1 MKKQLLTLLLLV
13 CSLGMDA
20 GNTLIPD
27 MKFRRLDT
35 RDGLSNSQ
43 INYIFQDSK
52 GFVWIATSYGL
63 NRYDG
68 YRFRTYYSDA
78 SDSTTLRNNYV
89 DYIWEDQDGRLWLR
103 QGMNFCVFDPKTEQ
117 VVRNPSTILSKI
129 GIKGGIDRLY
139 IDSKKNLYVKTYDDG
154 LYFYNPT
161 TKKKTLTKYG
171 YGEGEFPKEFWISS
185 FTEYENLLIMVSS
198 DGEMMAVDG
207 EKGRVAWRDNYIHT
221 HGGAEQAAYLVKLDN
236 FNNYW
241 VLSQDHVFIYSQKER
256 RWFDSLEQF
265 LATFGISGLP
275 ENLQSW
281 DMIMD
286 QRNWV
291 WLATDHEGLLVVDL
305 NNKEIKQFLN
315 NKFDETSL
323 SENTVKRL
331 MLDKSGNMWI
341 GAYRNGLNQYIE
353 RPLGIRTIEL
363 GDINTTVEGK
373 DGNYWLGT
381 DNRGIIKYNPETE
394 TSEVI
399 DKSSG
404 FASNVM
410 VASYCSRDGALW
422 FGTYNGGMVEI
433 DPNGRIHNYLATGAE
448 NGLLNNNVWSVTEDK
463 WGDIW
468 IGTLGNGVQRLD
480 RKTGKFRTW
489 SSYNT
494 NLNENF
500 MTTVSWIKKG
510 WLIVGHSTYYS
521 LINPVSGKV
530 VNVQIPTV
538 AGQAAAAPSTVCVME
553 DSRGLIWQGSMS
565 GCCVYNP
572 VSGWQ
577 KLLDMN
583 SGLFGSSVV
592 GIVEDQRH
600 TMWIV
605 TEHGVSNVT
614 PQKEED
620 GTWSFLV
627 HSFGTK
633 DGLQQGPYNQR
644 SVSVTHDGKVLIGG
658 YNGLDIIDPKL
669 VSNSANKE
677 HPIFSG
683 LKLFGQQVEVG
694 KEYDGHVILEEAL
707 DVSRELVLRYDE
719 NQFTIQLAT
728 DKGEAHNT
736 SRFIYQLE
744 GFSDKW
750 IKTEE
755 VDPNITY
762 MSLHHGSYKLHV
774 RMLNDDGTM
783 GDYEAV
789 LEITITPPL
798 IRNRWLMIGLLAL
811 LVGGIYFW
819 RRRFLQKHQERMEL
833 ENYRN
838 EIHRK
843 HWMSAMKRKLH
854 LQTGEKDDESETQKT
869 EEPEEKTDA
878 GNTADEDGIEYA
890 EVEEVEVIEDQ
901 IAGDAVDDEE
911 IVPTSGGKEKTDL
924 LPLFREVCDTFKAPN
939 GKVLRISYF
948 PLEEHLEVMG
958 DRLQLA
964 YMLKIL
970 LVNSSRFA
978 PTNSTVKVFA
988 ERQAGNAVIRV
999 MDKGVG
1005 IPDDVLPHLFE
1016 KIENDTEKTNL
1027 HLVADIANSHG
1038 GTVKGEGNTGGG
1050 TVFTITLPL
1059 IQEDINNN

>member
-20 GNTLIPD
+20 GNPLIPD

-78 SDSTTLRNNYV
+78 TDSTTLRNNYV
-89 DYIWEDQDGRLWLR
+89 DYIWEDMDGRLWLR

-117 VVRNPSTILSKI
+117 TVRNPSTILSKI
-129 GIKGGIDRLY
+129 GIKGGIDRIY
-139 IDSKKNLYVKTYDDG
+139 IDAQKNLYVKTYDEG
-154 LYFYNPT
+154 LYYYNPK

-185 FTEYENLLIMVSS
+185 FTEYEDLLILVSS
-198 DGEMMAVDG
+198 DGELMAVNG

-221 HGGAEQAAYLVKLDN
+221 HGGAEQASYLVKVDN
-236 FNNYW
+236 FHNYW
-241 VLSQDHVFIYSQKER
+241 VLSLDHTYIYSQKER

-265 LATFGISGLP
+265 LAMYGISGLP
-275 ENLQSW
+275 ENLQVW

-291 WLATDHEGLLVVDL
+291 WLATDHEGLIVVDL
-305 NNKEIKQFLN
+305 ENKEIKQFLN

-323 SENTVKRL
+323 SENTAKRL

-353 RPLGIRTIEL
+353 RPSGIRTIEL

-373 DGNYWLGT
+373 DGTYWLGT
-381 DNRGIIKYNPETE
+381 DNRGIIKYNPQTE
-394 TSEVI
+394 TSELI

-404 FASNVM
+404 FTSNVI
-410 VASYCSRDGALW
+410 VASYCSHDGALW
-422 FGTYNGGMVEI
+422 FGSYNGGLIEI
-433 DPNGRIHNYLATGAE
+433 DPNGRIRNYLVTGADD
-448 NGLLNNNVWSVTEDK
+448 GLLNNNVWSVTEDK

-468 IGTLGNGVQRLD
+468 IGTLGNGVQRLN
-480 RKTGKFRTW
+480 RKTGKFRVW

-510 WLIVGHSTYYS
+510 WLIAGHSSYYS

-530 VNVQIPTV
+530 ANVQIPVV
-538 AGQAAAAPSTVCVME
+538 AGQAQAAPSSVCVME

-592 GIVEDQRH
+592 GIVEDHRH

-658 YNGLDIIDPKL
+658 FNGLDIIDPKL
-669 VSNSANKE
+669 VSSSANKE
-677 HPIFSG
+677 RPIFSG

-707 DVSRELVLRYDE
+707 DVCKELVLRHDE

-783 GDYEAV
+783 GDYEAT

-798 IRNRWLMIGLLAL
+798 IRNRWLMIAFLTLLA
-811 LVGGIYFW
+811 GGIYFW
-819 RRRFLQKHQERMEL
+819 RRRFLKKHAERVEL

-838 EIHRK
+838 ELHKK
-843 HWMSAMKRKLH
+843 HWMSAMKKKLH
-854 LQTGEKDDESETQKT
+854 LKKGETDDEPEPQEAEDT
-869 EEPEEKTDA
+869 EDQTEA
-878 GNTADEDGIEYA
+878 GNTADDDGVEYA
-890 EVEEVEVIEDQ
+890 EVEEVEAIDDQ
-901 IAGDAVDDEE
+901 IESQATDEE
-911 IVPTSGGKEKTDL
+911 EMALMAGGEKEKTDL
-924 LPLFREVCDTFKAPN
+924 LPLFREVCDAFKAPN
-939 GKVLRISYF
+939 GKSLRISYF
-948 PLEEHLEVMG
+948 PLDEHLEVMG
-958 DRLQLA
+958 DRAQLA

-970 LVNSSRFA
+970 LTNSSRFA
-978 PTNSTVKVFA
+978 PANSTVKVFA
-988 ERQAGNAVIRV
+988 ERQSGNAVIRV
-999 MDKGVG
+999 IDKGVG
-1005 IPDDVLPHLFE
+1005 IPEDVMPHLFE

-1027 HLVADIANSHG
+1027 HLVAEIAKSHE
-1038 GTVKGEGNTGGG
+1038 GTVKGEGNIGGG

-1059 IQEDINNN
+1059 IQA

>member
-78 SDSTTLRNNYV
+78 TDSTTLRNNYV
-89 DYIWEDQDGRLWLR
+89 DYIWEDMDGRLWLR

-117 VVRNPSTILSKI
+117 TVRNPSTILSKI
-129 GIKGGIDRLY
+129 GIKGGIDRIY
-139 IDSKKNLYVKTYDDG
+139 IDAQKNLYVKTYDEG
-154 LYFYNPT
+154 LYYYNPK

-185 FTEYENLLIMVSS
+185 FTEYEDLLILVSS
-198 DGEMMAVDG
+198 DGELMAVNG

-221 HGGAEQAAYLVKLDN
+221 HGGAEQAAYLVKVDN
-236 FNNYW
+236 FHNYW
-241 VLSQDHVFIYSQKER
+241 VLTPDHVFIYSQKER

-265 LATFGISGLP
+265 LAAYGISGLP
-275 ENLQSW
+275 ENLQVW

-291 WLATDHEGLLVVDL
+291 WLATDHEGLIVVDL
-305 NNKEIKQFLN
+305 ENKEIKQFLN

-323 SENTVKRL
+323 SENTAKRL

-353 RPLGIRTIEL
+353 RPSGIRTVEL

-373 DGNYWLGT
+373 DGMYWLGT
-381 DNRGIIKYNPETE
+381 DNRGIIKYNPQTE
-394 TSEVI
+394 TSELI

-404 FASNVM
+404 FTSNVM
-410 VASYCSRDGALW
+410 VASYCSHDGALW
-422 FGTYNGGMVEI
+422 FGTYNGGLIEI
-433 DPNGRIHNYLATGAE
+433 DPNGRIKNYLVTGADD
-448 NGLLNNNVWSVTEDK
+448 GLLNNNVWSVTEDK

-468 IGTLGNGVQRLD
+468 IGTLGNGVQRLN
-480 RKTGKFRTW
+480 RKTGKFRVW

-510 WLIVGHSTYYS
+510 WLIAGHSSYYS

-530 VNVQIPTV
+530 ANVQIPVV
-538 AGQAAAAPSTVCVME
+538 AGQAQAAPSSVCVME

-592 GIVEDQRH
+592 GIVEDHRH

-658 YNGLDIIDPKL
+658 FNGLDIIDPKL
-669 VSNSANKE
+669 VSSSANKE
-677 HPIFSG
+677 RPIFSG

-707 DVSRELVLRYDE
+707 DVCKELVLRHDE

-783 GDYEAV
+783 GDYEAT

-798 IRNRWLMIGLLAL
+798 IRNRWLMIAFLTLLA
-811 LVGGIYFW
+811 GGIYFW
-819 RRRFLQKHQERMEL
+819 RRRFLKKHAERVEL

-838 EIHRK
+838 EIHKK
-843 HWMSAMKRKLH
+843 HWMSAMKKKPH
-854 LQTGEKDDESETQKT
+854 LKKGETDDEPEPQEAEDT
-869 EEPEEKTDA
+869 EDQTEA
-878 GNTADEDGIEYA
+878 GNTADDDGVEYA
-890 EVEEVEVIEDQ
+890 EVEEVEAIDDQ
-901 IAGDAVDDEE
+901 IESQATDEE
-911 IVPTSGGKEKTDL
+911 EMALMAGGEKEKTDL
-924 LPLFREVCDTFKAPN
+924 LPLFREVCDAFKAPN
-939 GKVLRISYF
+939 GKSLRISYF
-948 PLEEHLEVMG
+948 PLDEHLEVMG
-958 DRLQLA
+958 DRAQLA

-970 LVNSSRFA
+970 LTNSSRFA
-978 PTNSTVKVFA
+978 PANSTVKVFA

-999 MDKGVG
+999 IDKGVG
-1005 IPDDVLPHLFE
+1005 IPEDVMPHLFE

-1027 HLVADIANSHG
+1027 HLVAEIAKSHE
-1038 GTVKGEGNTGGG
+1038 GTVKGEGNIGGG

-1059 IQEDINNN
+1059 IPEEI

>member
-78 SDSTTLRNNYV
+78 TDSSTLRNNYV
-89 DYIWEDQDGRLWLR
+89 DYIWEDMDGRLWLR

-117 VVRNPSTILSKI
+117 TVRNPSTILSKI
-129 GIKGGIDRLY
+129 GIKGGIDRIY
-139 IDSKKNLYVKTYDDG
+139 IDAQKNLYVKTYDEG
-154 LYFYNPT
+154 LYYYNPK

-171 YGEGEFPKEFWISS
+171 YGEGEFPKEFWTSS
-185 FTEYENLLIMVSS
+185 FTEYEDLLILVSS
-198 DGEMMAVDG
+198 DGELMAVNG

-221 HGGAEQAAYLVKLDN
+221 HGGAEQASYMVKVDN
-236 FNNYW
+236 FHNYW
-241 VLSQDHVFIYSQKER
+241 VLTPDHVFIYSQEER

-265 LATFGISGLP
+265 LAAYGISGLP
-275 ENLQSW
+275 ENLQVW

-291 WLATDHEGLLVVDL
+291 WLATDHEGLIVVDL

-353 RPLGIRTIEL
+353 RPSGIRTIEL

-373 DGNYWLGT
+373 DGTYWLGT

-394 TSEVI
+394 TSELI

-410 VASYCSRDGALW
+410 VASYCSHDGALW
-422 FGTYNGGMVEI
+422 FGTYNGGLIEI
-433 DPNGRIHNYLATGAE
+433 DPNGRIKNYLVTGADD
-448 NGLLNNNVWSVTEDK
+448 GLLNNNVWSVTEDK

-468 IGTLGNGVQRLD
+468 IGTLGNGVQRLN
-480 RKTGKFRTW
+480 RKTGKFRVW

-510 WLIVGHSTYYS
+510 WLIAGHSSYYS

-530 VNVQIPTV
+530 ANVQIPVV
-538 AGQAAAAPSTVCVME
+538 AGQAQAAPSSVCVME

-592 GIVEDQRH
+592 GIVEDHRH

-669 VSNSANKE
+669 VSSSANKE
-677 HPIFSG
+677 RPIFSG

-707 DVSRELVLRYDE
+707 DVCKELVLRHDE

-783 GDYEAV
+783 GDYEAT

-798 IRNRWLMIGLLAL
+798 IRNRWLMIAFLTLLA
-811 LVGGIYFW
+811 GGIYFW
-819 RRRFLQKHQERMEL
+819 RRRFLKKHAERVEL

-838 EIHRK
+838 ELHKK
-843 HWMSAMKRKLH
+843 HWMSAMKKKLH
-854 LQTGEKDDESETQKT
+854 LQAGETDDEPEPQEAEDT
-869 EEPEEKTDA
+869 EDQTEA
-878 GNTADEDGIEYA
+878 GNTADDDGVEYA
-890 EVEEVEVIEDQ
+890 EVEEVEAIDDQ
-901 IAGDAVDDEE
+901 IESQATDEE
-911 IVPTSGGKEKTDL
+911 EMALMAGGEKEKTDL
-924 LPLFREVCDTFKAPN
+924 LPLFREVCDAFKAPN
-939 GKVLRISYF
+939 GKSLRISYF
-948 PLEEHLEVMG
+948 PLDEHLEVMG
-958 DRLQLA
+958 DRAQLA

-970 LVNSSRFA
+970 LINSSRFA
-978 PTNSTVKVFA
+978 PANSTVKVFA

-999 MDKGVG
+999 IDKGVG
-1005 IPDDVLPHLFE
+1005 IPDDVMPHLFE

-1027 HLVADIANSHG
+1027 HLVDEIVRSHE
-1038 GTVKGEGNTGGG
+1038 GTVKAEGNIGGG

-1059 IQEDINNN
+1059 IPEEI

>member
-78 SDSTTLRNNYV
+78 TDSTTLRNNYV
-89 DYIWEDQDGRLWLR
+89 DYIWEDMDGRLWLR

-117 VVRNPSTILSKI
+117 TVRNPSTILSKI
-129 GIKGGIDRLY
+129 GIKGGIDRIY
-139 IDSKKNLYVKTYDDG
+139 IDAQKNLYVKTYDEG
-154 LYFYNPT
+154 LYYYNPK

-171 YGEGEFPKEFWISS
+171 YGEGEFPKEFWTSS
-185 FTEYENLLIMVSS
+185 FTEYEDLLILVSS
-198 DGEMMAVDG
+198 DGELMAVNG

-221 HGGAEQAAYLVKLDN
+221 HGGAEQAAYLVKVDN
-236 FNNYW
+236 FHNYW

-265 LATFGISGLP
+265 LAAYGISGLP
-275 ENLQSW
+275 ENLQVW

-291 WLATDHEGLLVVDL
+291 WLATDHEGLIVVDL
-305 NNKEIKQFLN
+305 ENKEIKQFLN

-323 SENTVKRL
+323 SENTVKHL

-353 RPLGIRTIEL
+353 RPSGIRTIEL

-373 DGNYWLGT
+373 DGTYWLGT
-381 DNRGIIKYNPETE
+381 DNRGIIKFDPETE
-394 TSEVI
+394 TSELI

-410 VASYCSRDGALW
+410 VASYCSHDGALW
-422 FGTYNGGMVEI
+422 FGTYNGGLIEI
-433 DPNGRIHNYLATGAE
+433 DPNGRIRNYLVTGADD
-448 NGLLNNNVWSVTEDK
+448 GLLNNNVWSVTEDK

-468 IGTLGNGVQRLD
+468 IGTLGNGVQRLN
-480 RKTGKFRTW
+480 RKTGKFRVW

-500 MTTVSWIKKG
+500 MTSVGWIKKG
-510 WLIVGHSTYYS
+510 WLIAGHSTYYS

-530 VNVQIPTV
+530 ANVQIPVV
-538 AGQAAAAPSTVCVME
+538 AGQAQAAPSSVCVME

-592 GIVEDQRH
+592 GIVEDHRH

-658 YNGLDIIDPKL
+658 FNGLDIIDPKL
-669 VSNSANKE
+669 VSSSANKE
-677 HPIFSG
+677 RPIFSG

-707 DVSRELVLRYDE
+707 DVCKELVLRHDE

-783 GDYEAV
+783 GDYEAT

-798 IRNRWLMIGLLAL
+798 IRNRWLMIAFLTLLA
-811 LVGGIYFW
+811 GGIYFW
-819 RRRFLQKHQERMEL
+819 RRRFLKKHAERVEL

-838 EIHRK
+838 KIHKK
-843 HWMSAMKRKLH
+843 HWMSAMKKKPH
-854 LQTGEKDDESETQKT
+854 LKKGETDDEPEPQEADDTTDQT
-869 EEPEEKTDA
+869 EA
-878 GNTADEDGIEYA
+878 GATVGEDGVEYA
-890 EVEEVEVIEDQ
+890 EVEEVEAIDDQ
-901 IAGDAVDDEE
+901 IESQATDEE
-911 IVPTSGGKEKTDL
+911 EMALMAGGEKEKTDL
-924 LPLFREVCDTFKAPN
+924 LPLFREVCDAFKAPN
-939 GKVLRISYF
+939 GKSLRISYF
-948 PLEEHLEVMG
+948 PLDEHLEVMG
-958 DRLQLA
+958 DRAQLA

-970 LVNSSRFA
+970 LTNSSRFA
-978 PTNSTVKVFA
+978 PANSTVKVFA

-999 MDKGVG
+999 IDKGVG
-1005 IPDDVLPHLFE
+1005 IPEDVMPHLFE

-1027 HLVADIANSHG
+1027 HLVAEIAKSHE
-1038 GTVKGEGNTGGG
+1038 GTVKGEGNIGGG

-1059 IQEDINNN
+1059 IPEEI

>member
-78 SDSTTLRNNYV
+78 TDSTTLRNNYV
-89 DYIWEDQDGRLWLR
+89 DYIWEDMDGRLWLR

-117 VVRNPSTILSKI
+117 TVRNPSTILSKI
-129 GIKGGIDRLY
+129 GIKGGIDRIY
-139 IDSKKNLYVKTYDDG
+139 IDAQKNLYVKTYDEG
-154 LYFYNPT
+154 LYYYNPK

-171 YGEGEFPKEFWISS
+171 YGEGEFPKEFWTSS
-185 FTEYENLLIMVSS
+185 FTEYEDLLILVSS
-198 DGEMMAVDG
+198 DGELMAVNG

-221 HGGAEQAAYLVKLDN
+221 HGGAEQASYLVKVDN
-236 FNNYW
+236 FHNYW
-241 VLSQDHVFIYSQKER
+241 VLSLDHTYIYSQKER

-265 LATFGISGLP
+265 LAAYGISGLP
-275 ENLQSW
+275 ENLQVW

-291 WLATDHEGLLVVDL
+291 WLATDHEGLIVVDL

-323 SENTVKRL
+323 SENTAKRL

-353 RPLGIRTIEL
+353 RPSGIRTIEL

-373 DGNYWLGT
+373 DGTYWLGT
-381 DNRGIIKYNPETE
+381 DNRGIIKYNPQTE
-394 TSEVI
+394 TSELI

-404 FASNVM
+404 FTSNVI
-410 VASYCSRDGALW
+410 VASYCSHDGALW
-422 FGTYNGGMVEI
+422 FGTYNGGLIEI
-433 DPNGRIHNYLATGAE
+433 DPNGRIKNYLVTGADD
-448 NGLLNNNVWSVTEDK
+448 GLLNNNVWSVTEDK

-468 IGTLGNGVQRLD
+468 IGTLGNGVQRLN
-480 RKTGKFRTW
+480 RKTGKFRVW

-510 WLIVGHSTYYS
+510 WLIAGHSSYYS

-530 VNVQIPTV
+530 ANVQIPVV
-538 AGQAAAAPSTVCVME
+538 AGQAQAAPSSVCVME

-592 GIVEDQRH
+592 GIVEDHRH

-658 YNGLDIIDPKL
+658 FNGLDIIDPKL
-669 VSNSANKE
+669 VSSSANKE
-677 HPIFSG
+677 RPIFSG

-707 DVSRELVLRYDE
+707 DVCKELVLRHDE

-783 GDYEAV
+783 GDYEAT

-798 IRNRWLMIGLLAL
+798 IRNRWLMIAFLTLLA
-811 LVGGIYFW
+811 GGIYFW
-819 RRRFLQKHQERMEL
+819 RRRFLKKHAERVEL

-838 EIHRK
+838 ELHKK
-843 HWMSAMKRKLH
+843 HWMSAMKKKPH
-854 LQTGEKDDESETQKT
+854 LKKGETDDEPEPQEAEDT
-869 EEPEEKTDA
+869 EDQTEA
-878 GNTADEDGIEYA
+878 GNTADDDGVEYA
-890 EVEEVEVIEDQ
+890 EVEEVEAIDDQ
-901 IAGDAVDDEE
+901 IESQATDEE
-911 IVPTSGGKEKTDL
+911 EMALMAGGEKEKTDL
-924 LPLFREVCDTFKAPN
+924 LPLFREVCDAFKAPN
-939 GKVLRISYF
+939 GKSLRISYF
-948 PLEEHLEVMG
+948 PLDEHLEVMG
-958 DRLQLA
+958 DRAQLA

-970 LVNSSRFA
+970 LINSSRFA
-978 PTNSTVKVFA
+978 PANSTVKVFA
-988 ERQAGNAVIRV
+988 ERQSGNAVIRV
-999 MDKGVG
+999 IDKGVG
-1005 IPDDVLPHLFE
+1005 IPEDVMPHLFE

-1027 HLVADIANSHG
+1027 HLVAEIAKSHE
-1038 GTVKGEGNTGGG
+1038 GTVKGEGNIGGG

-1059 IQEDINNN
+1059 IPEDI

>member
-1 MKKQLLTLLLLV
+1 
-13 CSLGMDA
+13 MD
-20 GNTLIPD
+20 
-27 MKFRRLDT
+27 
-35 RDGLSNSQ
+35 
-43 INYIFQDSK
+43 
-52 GFVWIATSYGL
+52 
-63 NRYDG
+63 
-68 YRFRTYYSDA
+68 
-78 SDSTTLRNNYV
+78 
-89 DYIWEDQDGRLWLR
+89 
-103 QGMNFCVFDPKTEQ
+103 
-117 VVRNPSTILSKI
+117 
-129 GIKGGIDRLY
+129 
-139 IDSKKNLYVKTYDDG
+139 
-154 LYFYNPT
+154 
-161 TKKKTLTKYG
+161 
-171 YGEGEFPKEFWISS
+171 
-185 FTEYENLLIMVSS
+185 
-198 DGEMMAVDG
+198 
-207 EKGRVAWRDNYIHT
+207 
-221 HGGAEQAAYLVKLDN
+221 
-236 FNNYW
+236 
-241 VLSQDHVFIYSQKER
+241 
-256 RWFDSLEQF
+256 LE
-265 LATFGISGLP
+265 
-275 ENLQSW
+275 
-281 DMIMD
+281 
-286 QRNWV
+286 
-291 WLATDHEGLLVVDL
+291 
-305 NNKEIKQFLN
+305 NKEIKQFLN

-353 RPLGIRTIEL
+353 RPSGIRTIEL

-373 DGNYWLGT
+373 DGTYWLGT

-394 TSEVI
+394 TSELI

-410 VASYCSRDGALW
+410 VASYCSHDGALW
-422 FGTYNGGMVEI
+422 FGTYNGGLIEI
-433 DPNGRIHNYLATGAE
+433 DPNGRIKNYLVTGADD
-448 NGLLNNNVWSVTEDK
+448 GLLNNNVWSVTEDK

-468 IGTLGNGVQRLD
+468 IGTLGNGVQRLN
-480 RKTGKFRTW
+480 RKTGKFRVW

-510 WLIVGHSTYYS
+510 WLIAGHSSYYS

-530 VNVQIPTV
+530 ANVQIPVV
-538 AGQAAAAPSTVCVME
+538 AGQAQAAPSSVCVME

-592 GIVEDQRH
+592 GIVEDHRH

-658 YNGLDIIDPKL
+658 FNGLDIIDPKL
-669 VSNSANKE
+669 VSSSANKE
-677 HPIFSG
+677 RPIFSG

-707 DVSRELVLRYDE
+707 DVCKELVLRHDE

-783 GDYEAV
+783 GDYEAT

-798 IRNRWLMIGLLAL
+798 IRNRWLMIAFLTLLA
-811 LVGGIYFW
+811 GGIYFW
-819 RRRFLQKHQERMEL
+819 RRRFLKKHAERVEL

-838 EIHRK
+838 ELHKK
-843 HWMSAMKRKLH
+843 HWMSAMKKKPH
-854 LQTGEKDDESETQKT
+854 LKKGETDDEPEPQEAEDT
-869 EEPEEKTDA
+869 EDQTEA
-878 GNTADEDGIEYA
+878 GNTADDDGVEYA
-890 EVEEVEVIEDQ
+890 EVEEVEAIDDQ
-901 IAGDAVDDEE
+901 IESQATDEE
-911 IVPTSGGKEKTDL
+911 EMALMAGGEKEKTDL
-924 LPLFREVCDTFKAPN
+924 LPLFREVCDAFKAPN
-939 GKVLRISYF
+939 GKSLRISYF
-948 PLEEHLEVMG
+948 PLDEHLEVMG
-958 DRLQLA
+958 DRAQLA

-970 LVNSSRFA
+970 LTNSSRFA
-978 PTNSTVKVFA
+978 PANSTVKVFA
-988 ERQAGNAVIRV
+988 ERQSGNAVIRV
-999 MDKGVG
+999 IDKGVG
-1005 IPDDVLPHLFE
+1005 IPDDVMPHLFE

-1027 HLVADIANSHG
+1027 HLVAEIAKSHD
-1038 GTVKGEGNTGGG
+1038 GTVKGEGNIGGG

-1059 IQEDINNN
+1059 IPEDI

>member
-13 CSLGMDA
+13 CSLGMNA
-20 GNTLIPD
+20 GSALIPD

-43 INYIFQDSK
+43 INYIFQDSR

-68 YRFRTYYSDA
+68 YRFRTFYSDA

-89 DYIWEDQDGRLWLR
+89 DYIWEDQDGKLWLR
-103 QGMNFCVFDPKTEQ
+103 QGMNYCVFDPKTEQ
-117 VVRNPSTILSKI
+117 TVRNPSTILSKI
-129 GIKGGIDRLY
+129 GIKGGIDRIY
-139 IDSKKNLYVKTYDDG
+139 IDSKKNLYVKTYDEG
-154 LYFYNPT
+154 LYYYNPK

-171 YGEGEFPKEFWISS
+171 YGEGEFPKEFWTSS
-185 FTEYENLLIMVSS
+185 FAEYENLLILVSS
-198 DGEMMAVDG
+198 DGELMAVDG

-221 HGGAEQAAYLVKLDN
+221 HGGAEQAAYLVKVDN
-236 FNNYW
+236 FHNYW

-265 LATFGISGLP
+265 LAMYGISGLP
-275 ENLQSW
+275 ENLQVW

-291 WLATDHEGLLVVDL
+291 WLATDHEGLIIVDL
-305 NNKEIKQFLN
+305 ENKEIKQFLN
-315 NKFDETSL
+315 NKYDETSL
-323 SENTVKRL
+323 SENTVKHL

-353 RPLGIRTIEL
+353 RPSGIRTVEL

-373 DGNYWLGT
+373 DGMYWLGT
-381 DNRGIIKYNPETE
+381 DNRGIIKYNPQTE
-394 TSEVI
+394 TSELI

-404 FASNVM
+404 FTSNVI
-410 VASYCSRDGALW
+410 VASYCSHDGALW
-422 FGTYNGGMVEI
+422 FGTYNGGLIEI
-433 DPNGRIHNYLATGAE
+433 DPNGRIKNYLVTGADD
-448 NGLLNNNVWSVTEDK
+448 GLLNNNVWSVTEDK

-468 IGTLGNGVQRLD
+468 IGTLGNGVQRLN
-480 RKTGKFRTW
+480 RKTGKFRVW

-510 WLIVGHSTYYS
+510 WLIAGHSSYYS

-530 VNVQIPTV
+530 ANVQIPVV
-538 AGQAAAAPSTVCVME
+538 AGQAQAAPTSVCVME

-592 GIVEDQRH
+592 GIVEDHRH

-669 VSNSANKE
+669 VSSSANKE
-677 HPIFSG
+677 RPIFSG

-707 DVSRELVLRYDE
+707 DVCKELVLRHDE

-783 GDYEAV
+783 GDYEAT

-798 IRNRWLMIGLLAL
+798 IRNRWLMIAFLTLLA
-811 LVGGIYFW
+811 GGIYFW
-819 RRRFLQKHQERMEL
+819 RRRFLKKHQERVEL

-838 EIHRK
+838 EIHKK
-843 HWMSAMKRKLH
+843 HWKSAMKKKQH
-854 LQTGEKDDESETQKT
+854 LKKGETDDEPEPQEAEDT
-869 EEPEEKTDA
+869 EDQTEA
-878 GNTADEDGIEYA
+878 GNTADDDGVEYA
-890 EVEEVEVIEDQ
+890 EVEEVEAIDDQ
-901 IAGDAVDDEE
+901 IESQATDEE
-911 IVPTSGGKEKTDL
+911 EMALMAGGEKEKTDL
-924 LPLFREVCDTFKAPN
+924 LPLFREVCDAFKAPN
-939 GKVLRISYF
+939 GKSLRISYF
-948 PLEEHLEVMG
+948 PLDEHLEVMG
-958 DRLQLA
+958 DRAQLA

-970 LVNSSRFA
+970 LTNSSRFA
-978 PTNSTVKVFA
+978 PANSTVKVFA
-988 ERQAGNAVIRV
+988 ERQSGNAVIRV
-999 MDKGVG
+999 IDKGVG
-1005 IPDDVLPHLFE
+1005 IPEDVMPHLFE

-1027 HLVADIANSHG
+1027 HLVAEIAKSHE
-1038 GTVKGEGNTGGG
+1038 GTVKGEGNIGGG

-1059 IQEDINNN
+1059 IPEEI

>member
-78 SDSTTLRNNYV
+78 TDSTTLRNNYV
-89 DYIWEDQDGRLWLR
+89 DYIWEDMDGRLWLR

-117 VVRNPSTILSKI
+117 TVRNPSTILSKI
-129 GIKGGIDRLY
+129 GIKGGIDRIY
-139 IDSKKNLYVKTYDDG
+139 IDAQKNLYVKTYDEG
-154 LYFYNPT
+154 LYYYNPK

-171 YGEGEFPKEFWISS
+171 YGEGEFPKEFWTSS
-185 FTEYENLLIMVSS
+185 FAEYENLLILVSS
-198 DGEMMAVDG
+198 DGELMAVNG
-207 EKGRVAWRDNYIHT
+207 EKGRVAWRDDYIHT
-221 HGGAEQAAYLVKLDN
+221 HGGAEQAAYLVKVDN
-236 FNNYW
+236 FHNYW

-265 LATFGISGLP
+265 LATYGISGLP
-275 ENLQSW
+275 ENLQVW

-291 WLATDHEGLLVVDL
+291 WLATDHEGLIIVDL
-305 NNKEIKQFLN
+305 ENKEIKQFLN
-315 NKFDETSL
+315 NKYDETSL
-323 SENTVKRL
+323 SENTVKHL

-353 RPLGIRTIEL
+353 RPSGIRTIEL

-373 DGNYWLGT
+373 DGTYWLGT

-394 TSEVI
+394 TSELI

-404 FASNVM
+404 FASNVV
-410 VASYCSRDGALW
+410 VASYCSHDGALW
-422 FGTYNGGMVEI
+422 FGTYNGGLIEI
-433 DPNGRIHNYLATGAE
+433 DPNGRIKNYLVTGADD
-448 NGLLNNNVWSVTEDK
+448 GLLNNNVWSVTEDK

-468 IGTLGNGVQRLD
+468 IGTLGNGVQRLN
-480 RKTGKFRTW
+480 RKTGKFRVW

-510 WLIVGHSTYYS
+510 WLIAGHSSYYS

-530 VNVQIPTV
+530 ANVQIPVV
-538 AGQAAAAPSTVCVME
+538 AGQAQAAPTSVCVME

-592 GIVEDQRH
+592 GIVEDHRH

-658 YNGLDIIDPKL
+658 FNGLDIIDPKL
-669 VSNSANKE
+669 VSSSANKE
-677 HPIFSG
+677 RPIFSG

-707 DVSRELVLRYDE
+707 DVCKELVLRHDE

-783 GDYEAV
+783 GDYEAT

-798 IRNRWLMIGLLAL
+798 IRNRWLMIAFLTLLA
-811 LVGGIYFW
+811 GGIYFW
-819 RRRFLQKHQERMEL
+819 RRRFLKKHAERVEL

-838 EIHRK
+838 ELHKK
-843 HWMSAMKRKLH
+843 HWMSAMKKKPH
-854 LQTGEKDDESETQKT
+854 LKKGETDDEPEPQEAEDT
-869 EEPEEKTDA
+869 EDQTEA
-878 GNTADEDGIEYA
+878 GNTADDDGVEYA
-890 EVEEVEVIEDQ
+890 EVEEVEAIDDQ
-901 IAGDAVDDEE
+901 IESQATDEE
-911 IVPTSGGKEKTDL
+911 EMALMAGGEKEKTDL
-924 LPLFREVCDTFKAPN
+924 LPLFREVCDAFKAPN
-939 GKVLRISYF
+939 GKSLRISYF
-948 PLEEHLEVMG
+948 PLDEHLEVMG
-958 DRLQLA
+958 DRAQLA

-970 LVNSSRFA
+970 LTNSSRFA
-978 PTNSTVKVFA
+978 PANSTVKVFA

-999 MDKGVG
+999 IDKGVG

-1027 HLVADIANSHG
+1027 HLVAEIVRSHE
-1038 GTVKGEGNTGGG
+1038 GTVKGEGNIGGG

-1059 IQEDINNN
+1059 IPEEI

>member
-1 MKKQLLTLLLLV
+1 M
-13 CSLGMDA
+13 
-20 GNTLIPD
+20 
-27 MKFRRLDT
+27 
-35 RDGLSNSQ
+35 
-43 INYIFQDSK
+43 
-52 GFVWIATSYGL
+52 
-63 NRYDG
+63 
-68 YRFRTYYSDA
+68 
-78 SDSTTLRNNYV
+78 
-89 DYIWEDQDGRLWLR
+89 
-103 QGMNFCVFDPKTEQ
+103 
-117 VVRNPSTILSKI
+117 
-129 GIKGGIDRLY
+129 
-139 IDSKKNLYVKTYDDG
+139 
-154 LYFYNPT
+154 
-161 TKKKTLTKYG
+161 
-171 YGEGEFPKEFWISS
+171 
-185 FTEYENLLIMVSS
+185 
-198 DGEMMAVDG
+198 
-207 EKGRVAWRDNYIHT
+207 
-221 HGGAEQAAYLVKLDN
+221 
-236 FNNYW
+236 
-241 VLSQDHVFIYSQKER
+241 
-256 RWFDSLEQF
+256 
-265 LATFGISGLP
+265 
-275 ENLQSW
+275 
-281 DMIMD
+281 
-286 QRNWV
+286 
-291 WLATDHEGLLVVDL
+291 DL

-353 RPLGIRTIEL
+353 RPSGIRTVEL

-373 DGNYWLGT
+373 DGMYWLGT

-394 TSEVI
+394 TSELI

-404 FASNVM
+404 FTSNVM
-410 VASYCSRDGALW
+410 VASYCSHDGALW
-422 FGTYNGGMVEI
+422 FGSYNGGLIEI
-433 DPNGRIHNYLATGAE
+433 DPNGRIRNYLVTGADD
-448 NGLLNNNVWSVTEDK
+448 GLLNNNVWSVTEDK

-468 IGTLGNGVQRLD
+468 IGTLGNGVQRLN
-480 RKTGKFRTW
+480 RKTGKFRVW

-510 WLIVGHSTYYS
+510 WLIAGHSSYYS

-530 VNVQIPTV
+530 ANVQIPVV
-538 AGQAAAAPSTVCVME
+538 AGQAQAAPTSVCVME

-592 GIVEDQRH
+592 GIVEDHRH

-644 SVSVTHDGKVLIGG
+644 SV
-658 YNGLDIIDPKL
+658 LDIIDPKL
-669 VSNSANKE
+669 VSSSANKE
-677 HPIFSG
+677 RPIFSG

-707 DVSRELVLRYDE
+707 DVCKELVLRHDE

-783 GDYEAV
+783 GDYEAT

-798 IRNRWLMIGLLAL
+798 IRNRWLMIAFLTLLA
-811 LVGGIYFW
+811 GGIYFW
-819 RRRFLQKHQERMEL
+819 RRRFLKKHAERVEL

-838 EIHRK
+838 EIHKK
-843 HWMSAMKRKLH
+843 HWMSAMKKKPH
-854 LQTGEKDDESETQKT
+854 LKKGETDDEPEPQEAEDT
-869 EEPEEKTDA
+869 EDQTEA
-878 GNTADEDGIEYA
+878 GNTADDDGVEYA
-890 EVEEVEVIEDQ
+890 EVEEVEAIDDQ
-901 IAGDAVDDEE
+901 IESQATDEE
-911 IVPTSGGKEKTDL
+911 EMALMAGGEKEKTDL
-924 LPLFREVCDTFKAPN
+924 LPLFREVCDAFKAPN
-939 GKVLRISYF
+939 GKSLRISYF
-948 PLEEHLEVMG
+948 PLDEHLEVMG
-958 DRLQLA
+958 DRAQLA

-970 LVNSSRFA
+970 LTNSSRFA
-978 PTNSTVKVFA
+978 PANSTVKVFA
-988 ERQAGNAVIRV
+988 ERQSGNAVIRV
-999 MDKGVG
+999 IDKGVG

-1027 HLVADIANSHG
+1027 HLVAEIVRSHD
-1038 GTVKGEGNTGGG
+1038 GTVKGEGNIGGG

-1059 IQEDINNN
+1059 IPEDI

>member
-1 MKKQLLTLLLLV
+1 M
-13 CSLGMDA
+13 
-20 GNTLIPD
+20 
-27 MKFRRLDT
+27 
-35 RDGLSNSQ
+35 
-43 INYIFQDSK
+43 
-52 GFVWIATSYGL
+52 
-63 NRYDG
+63 
-68 YRFRTYYSDA
+68 
-78 SDSTTLRNNYV
+78 
-89 DYIWEDQDGRLWLR
+89 
-103 QGMNFCVFDPKTEQ
+103 
-117 VVRNPSTILSKI
+117 
-129 GIKGGIDRLY
+129 
-139 IDSKKNLYVKTYDDG
+139 
-154 LYFYNPT
+154 
-161 TKKKTLTKYG
+161 
-171 YGEGEFPKEFWISS
+171 
-185 FTEYENLLIMVSS
+185 
-198 DGEMMAVDG
+198 
-207 EKGRVAWRDNYIHT
+207 
-221 HGGAEQAAYLVKLDN
+221 
-236 FNNYW
+236 
-241 VLSQDHVFIYSQKER
+241 LSQDHVFIYSQKER

-265 LATFGISGLP
+265 LAAFGISGLP
-275 ENLQSW
+275 EKLQAW

-291 WLATDHEGLLVVDL
+291 WLATDHEGLIIVDL

-331 MLDKSGNMWI
+331 MLDKAGNMWI

-353 RPLGIRTIEL
+353 KPSGIKTIEL

-373 DGNYWLGT
+373 DGSYWLGT

-404 FASNVM
+404 FASNVT
-410 VASYCSRDGALW
+410 VSSYCSRDGALW
-422 FGTYNGGMVEI
+422 FGTYNGGLIEI
-433 DPNGRIHNYLATGAE
+433 DPNGRITNYLVTGAE

-494 NLNENF
+494 NLIENF
-500 MTTVSWIKKG
+500 MTSVGWIKKG
-510 WLIVGHSTYYS
+510 WLIAGHSTYYS

-530 VNVQIPTV
+530 VNVQIPVV
-538 AGQAAAAPSTVCVME
+538 AGQAQAAPSTVCVME

-620 GTWSFLV
+620 GNWSFLV
-627 HSFGTK
+627 HSFSTK

-669 VSNSANKE
+669 VSSSANKE
-677 HPIFSG
+677 RPIFSG

-707 DVSRELVLRYDE
+707 DVSRELVLRSDE

-798 IRNRWLMIGLLAL
+798 IRNRWLMIGFLTLII
-811 LVGGIYFW
+811 GGIYLW
-819 RRRFLQKHQERMEL
+819 RRRFLQKHAERVEL

-843 HWMSAMKRKLH
+843 HWMSAMKKKLH
-854 LQTGEKDDESETQKT
+854 LEKGEKDDEP
-869 EEPEEKTDA
+869 EPQEADDTANKTDV
-878 GNTADEDGIEYA
+878 GHPADEDGVEYA
-890 EVEEVEVIEDQ
+890 EVEEVEAIDDQ
-901 IAGDAVDDEE
+901 IVGAAVDDEE
-911 IVPTSGGKEKTDL
+911 IVPTSGVREKTDL
-924 LPLFREVCDTFKAPN
+924 VPLFQELCDTFKA
-939 GKVLRISYF
+939 YF
-948 PLEEHLEVMG
+948 PLDEHLEVMG
-958 DRLQLA
+958 DRAQLA

-970 LVNSSRFA
+970 LTNSSRFA
-978 PTNSTVKVFA
+978 PANSTVKVFA
-988 ERQAGNAVIRV
+988 ERQFGNAVIRV
-999 MDKGVG
+999 IDKGVG

-1027 HLVADIANSHG
+1027 HLVADIVNSHG
-1038 GTVKGEGNTGGG
+1038 GTVKGEGNIGGG
-1050 TVFTITLPL
+1050 TVFTIHLPL
-1059 IQEDINNN
+1059 IQEE

>member
-1 MKKQLLTLLLLV
+1 M
-13 CSLGMDA
+13 
-20 GNTLIPD
+20 
-27 MKFRRLDT
+27 
-35 RDGLSNSQ
+35 
-43 INYIFQDSK
+43 Y
-52 GFVWIATSYGL
+52 
-63 NRYDG
+63 
-68 YRFRTYYSDA
+68 
-78 SDSTTLRNNYV
+78 
-89 DYIWEDQDGRLWLR
+89 
-103 QGMNFCVFDPKTEQ
+103 
-117 VVRNPSTILSKI
+117 
-129 GIKGGIDRLY
+129 
-139 IDSKKNLYVKTYDDG
+139 
-154 LYFYNPT
+154 
-161 TKKKTLTKYG
+161 
-171 YGEGEFPKEFWISS
+171 
-185 FTEYENLLIMVSS
+185 
-198 DGEMMAVDG
+198 
-207 EKGRVAWRDNYIHT
+207 
-221 HGGAEQAAYLVKLDN
+221 
-236 FNNYW
+236 
-241 VLSQDHVFIYSQKER
+241 
-256 RWFDSLEQF
+256 
-265 LATFGISGLP
+265 GISGLP
-275 ENLQSW
+275 ENLQVW

-291 WLATDHEGLLVVDL
+291 WLATDHEGLLIVDL
-305 NNKEIKQFLN
+305 ENKEIKQFLN

-353 RPLGIRTIEL
+353 RPSGIRTVEL

-373 DGNYWLGT
+373 DGTYWLGT
-381 DNRGIIKYNPETE
+381 DNRGIIKYNPQTE
-394 TSEVI
+394 TSELI

-404 FASNVM
+404 FTSNVI
-410 VASYCSRDGALW
+410 VASYCSHDGALW
-422 FGTYNGGMVEI
+422 FGTYNGGLIEI
-433 DPNGRIHNYLATGAE
+433 DPNGRIKNYLVTGADD
-448 NGLLNNNVWSVTEDK
+448 GLLNNNVWSVTEDK

-468 IGTLGNGVQRLD
+468 IGTLGNGVQRLN
-480 RKTGKFRTW
+480 RKTGKFRVW

-500 MTTVSWIKKG
+500 MTTVGWIKKG
-510 WLIVGHSTYYS
+510 WLIAGHSSYYS

-530 VNVQIPTV
+530 ANVQIPVV
-538 AGQAAAAPSTVCVME
+538 AGQAQAAPTSVCVME

-592 GIVEDQRH
+592 GIVEDHRH

-658 YNGLDIIDPKL
+658 FNGLDIIDPKL
-669 VSNSANKE
+669 VSSSANKE
-677 HPIFSG
+677 RPIFSG

-707 DVSRELVLRYDE
+707 DVCKELVLRHDE

-783 GDYEAV
+783 GDYEAT

-798 IRNRWLMIGLLAL
+798 IRNRWLMIAFLTLLA
-811 LVGGIYFW
+811 GGIYFW
-819 RRRFLQKHQERMEL
+819 RRRFLKKHAERVEL

-838 EIHRK
+838 ELHKK
-843 HWMSAMKRKLH
+843 HWMSAMKKKLH
-854 LQTGEKDDESETQKT
+854 LKKGETDDEPEPQEAEDT
-869 EEPEEKTDA
+869 EDQTEA
-878 GNTADEDGIEYA
+878 GNTADDDGVEYA
-890 EVEEVEVIEDQ
+890 EVEEVETIDDQ
-901 IAGDAVDDEE
+901 IESQATDEE
-911 IVPTSGGKEKTDL
+911 EMALMAGGEKEKTDL
-924 LPLFREVCDTFKAPN
+924 LPLFREVCDAFKAPN
-939 GKVLRISYF
+939 GKSLRISYF
-948 PLEEHLEVMG
+948 PLDEHLEVMG
-958 DRLQLA
+958 DRAQLA

-970 LVNSSRFA
+970 LTNSSRFA
-978 PTNSTVKVFA
+978 PANSTVKVFA

-999 MDKGVG
+999 IDKGVG
-1005 IPDDVLPHLFE
+1005 IPEDVMPHLFE

-1027 HLVADIANSHG
+1027 HLVAEIVRSHE
-1038 GTVKGEGNTGGG
+1038 GTVKGEGNIGGG

-1059 IQEDINNN
+1059 IPEEI

>member
-78 SDSTTLRNNYV
+78 TDSTTLRNNYV
-89 DYIWEDQDGRLWLR
+89 DYIWEDKDGRLWLR

-117 VVRNPSTILSKI
+117 TVRNPSTILSKI
-129 GIKGGIDRLY
+129 GIKGGIDRIY
-139 IDSKKNLYVKTYDDG
+139 IDAQKNLYVKTYDEG
-154 LYFYNPT
+154 LYYYNPK

-185 FTEYENLLIMVSS
+185 FTEYEDLLILVSS
-198 DGEMMAVDG
+198 DGELMAVNG

-221 HGGAEQAAYLVKLDN
+221 HGGAEQASYLVKVDN
-236 FNNYW
+236 FHNYW
-241 VLSQDHVFIYSQKER
+241 VLSLDHTYIYSQKER

-265 LATFGISGLP
+265 LAAYGISGLP
-275 ENLQSW
+275 ENLQVW

-291 WLATDHEGLLVVDL
+291 WLATDHEGLIVVDL

-323 SENTVKRL
+323 SENTAKRL

-353 RPLGIRTIEL
+353 RPSGIRTIEL

-373 DGNYWLGT
+373 DGTYWLGT
-381 DNRGIIKYNPETE
+381 DNRGIIKYNPQTE
-394 TSEVI
+394 TSELI

-404 FASNVM
+404 FTSNVI
-410 VASYCSRDGALW
+410 VASYCSHDGALW
-422 FGTYNGGMVEI
+422 FGTYNGGLIEI
-433 DPNGRIHNYLATGAE
+433 DPNGRIKNYLVTGADD
-448 NGLLNNNVWSVTEDK
+448 GLLNNNVWSVTEDK

-468 IGTLGNGVQRLD
+468 IGTLGNGVQRLN
-480 RKTGKFRTW
+480 RKTGKFRVW

-510 WLIVGHSTYYS
+510 WLIAGHSSYYS

-530 VNVQIPTV
+530 ANVQIPVV
-538 AGQAAAAPSTVCVME
+538 AGQAQAAPSSVCVME

-592 GIVEDQRH
+592 GIVEDHRH

-658 YNGLDIIDPKL
+658 FNGLDIIDPKL
-669 VSNSANKE
+669 VSSSANKE
-677 HPIFSG
+677 RPIFSG

-707 DVSRELVLRYDE
+707 DVCKELVLRHDE

-783 GDYEAV
+783 GDYEAT

-798 IRNRWLMIGLLAL
+798 IRNRWLMIAFLTLLA
-811 LVGGIYFW
+811 GGIYFW
-819 RRRFLQKHQERMEL
+819 RRRFLKKHAERVEL

-838 EIHRK
+838 ELHKK
-843 HWMSAMKRKLH
+843 HWMSAMKKKPH
-854 LQTGEKDDESETQKT
+854 LKKGETDDEPEPQEAEDT
-869 EEPEEKTDA
+869 EDQTEA
-878 GNTADEDGIEYA
+878 GNTADDDGVEYA
-890 EVEEVEVIEDQ
+890 EVEEVEAIDDQ
-901 IAGDAVDDEE
+901 IESQATDEE
-911 IVPTSGGKEKTDL
+911 EMALMAGGEKEKTDL
-924 LPLFREVCDTFKAPN
+924 LPLFREVCDAFKAPN
-939 GKVLRISYF
+939 GKSLRISYF
-948 PLEEHLEVMG
+948 PLDEHLEVMG
-958 DRLQLA
+958 DRAQLA

-970 LVNSSRFA
+970 LINSSRFA
-978 PTNSTVKVFA
+978 PANSTVKVFA
-988 ERQAGNAVIRV
+988 ERQSGNAVIRV
-999 MDKGVG
+999 IDKGVG
-1005 IPDDVLPHLFE
+1005 IPEDVMPHLFE

-1027 HLVADIANSHG
+1027 HLVAEIAKSHE
-1038 GTVKGEGNTGGG
+1038 GTVKGEGNIGGG

-1059 IQEDINNN
+1059 IPEDI

>member
-78 SDSTTLRNNYV
+78 TDSTTLRNNYV
-89 DYIWEDQDGRLWLR
+89 DYIWEDMDGRLWLR

-117 VVRNPSTILSKI
+117 TVRNPSTILSKI
-129 GIKGGIDRLY
+129 GIKGGIDRIY
-139 IDSKKNLYVKTYDDG
+139 IDAQKNLYVKTYDEG
-154 LYFYNPT
+154 LYYYNPK

-171 YGEGEFPKEFWISS
+171 YGEGEFPKEFWTSS
-185 FTEYENLLIMVSS
+185 FTEYEDLLILVSS
-198 DGEMMAVDG
+198 DGELMAVNG

-221 HGGAEQAAYLVKLDN
+221 HGGAEQASYLVKVDN
-236 FNNYW
+236 FHNYW
-241 VLSQDHVFIYSQKER
+241 VLSLDHTYIYSQKER

-265 LATFGISGLP
+265 LAAYGISGLP
-275 ENLQSW
+275 ENLQVW

-291 WLATDHEGLLVVDL
+291 WLATDHEGLIVVDL

-323 SENTVKRL
+323 SENTAKRL

-353 RPLGIRTIEL
+353 RPSGIRTIEL

-373 DGNYWLGT
+373 DGTYWLGT
-381 DNRGIIKYNPETE
+381 DNRGIIKYNPQTE
-394 TSEVI
+394 TSELI

-404 FASNVM
+404 FTSNVI
-410 VASYCSRDGALW
+410 VASYCSHDGALW
-422 FGTYNGGMVEI
+422 FGTYNGGLIEI
-433 DPNGRIHNYLATGAE
+433 DPNGRIKNYLVTGADD
-448 NGLLNNNVWSVTEDK
+448 GLLNNNVWSVTEDK

-468 IGTLGNGVQRLD
+468 IGTLGNGVQRLN
-480 RKTGKFRTW
+480 RKTGKFRVW

-510 WLIVGHSTYYS
+510 WLIAGHSSYYS

-530 VNVQIPTV
+530 ANVQIPVV
-538 AGQAAAAPSTVCVME
+538 AGQAQAAPTSVCVME

-592 GIVEDQRH
+592 GIVEDHRH

-658 YNGLDIIDPKL
+658 FNGLDIIDPKL
-669 VSNSANKE
+669 VSSSANKE
-677 HPIFSG
+677 RPIFSG

-707 DVSRELVLRYDE
+707 DVCKELVLRHDE

-783 GDYEAV
+783 GDYEAT

-798 IRNRWLMIGLLAL
+798 IRNRWLMIA
-811 LVGGIYFW
+811 
-819 RRRFLQKHQERMEL
+819 FLTLK
-833 ENYRN
+833 
-838 EIHRK
+838 K
-843 HWMSAMKRKLH
+843 HWMSAMKKKPH
-854 LQTGEKDDESETQKT
+854 LKKGETDDEPEPQEAEDT
-869 EEPEEKTDA
+869 EDQTEA
-878 GNTADEDGIEYA
+878 GNTADDDGVEYA
-890 EVEEVEVIEDQ
+890 EVEEVEAIDDQ
-901 IAGDAVDDEE
+901 IESQATDEE
-911 IVPTSGGKEKTDL
+911 EMALMAGGEKEKTDL
-924 LPLFREVCDTFKAPN
+924 LPLFREVCDAFKAPN
-939 GKVLRISYF
+939 GKSLRISYF
-948 PLEEHLEVMG
+948 PLDEHLEVMG
-958 DRLQLA
+958 DRAQLA

-970 LVNSSRFA
+970 LINSSRFA
-978 PTNSTVKVFA
+978 PANSTVKVFA
-988 ERQAGNAVIRV
+988 ERQSGNAVIRV
-999 MDKGVG
+999 IDKGVG
-1005 IPDDVLPHLFE
+1005 IPEDVMPHLFE

-1027 HLVADIANSHG
+1027 HLVAEIAKSHE
-1038 GTVKGEGNTGGG
+1038 GTVKGEGNIGGG

-1059 IQEDINNN
+1059 IPEDI

>member
-13 CSLGMDA
+13 CSLGMNA
-20 GNTLIPD
+20 GSALIPD
-27 MKFRRLDT
+27 MKFRCLDT

-43 INYIFQDSK
+43 INYIFQDSR

-68 YRFRTYYSDA
+68 YRFRIYYSYA
-78 SDSTTLRNNYV
+78 TDSTTLRNNYV
-89 DYIWEDQDGRLWLR
+89 DYIWEDQDGKLWLR
-103 QGMNFCVFDPKTEQ
+103 QGMNYCVFDPKTEK

-129 GIKGGIDRLY
+129 GIKGGIDRIY
-139 IDSKKNLYVKTYDDG
+139 IDSKKNLYVKTYDEG
-154 LYFYNPT
+154 LYYYNPK

-171 YGEGEFPKEFWISS
+171 YGEGEFPKEFWTSS
-185 FTEYENLLIMVSS
+185 FAEYENLLILVSS
-198 DGEMMAVDG
+198 DGELMAVDG

-221 HGGAEQAAYLVKLDN
+221 HGGAEQASYLVKVDN
-236 FNNYW
+236 FHNYW
-241 VLSQDHVFIYSQKER
+241 VLTPDHVFIYSQKER

-265 LATFGISGLP
+265 LAAYGISGLP
-275 ENLQSW
+275 ENLQVW

-291 WLATDHEGLLVVDL
+291 WLATDHEGLIIVDL
-305 NNKEIKQFLN
+305 ENKEIKQFLN
-315 NKFDETSL
+315 NKYDETSL
-323 SENTVKRL
+323 SENTVKHL

-341 GAYRNGLNQYIE
+341 GAHRNGLNQYIE
-353 RPLGIRTIEL
+353 RPSGIRTIEL
-363 GDINTTVEGK
+363 GDINTTVEAK
-373 DGNYWLGT
+373 DGTYWLGT
-381 DNRGIIKYNPETE
+381 DNRGIIKYNPITE
-394 TSEVI
+394 TSELI

-404 FASNVM
+404 FTSNVI
-410 VASYCSRDGALW
+410 VASYCSHDGALW
-422 FGTYNGGMVEI
+422 FGTYNGGLIEI
-433 DPNGRIHNYLATGAE
+433 DPNGRIKNYLVTGADD
-448 NGLLNNNVWSVTEDK
+448 GLLNNNVWSVTEDK

-468 IGTLGNGVQRLD
+468 IGTLGNGVQRLN
-480 RKTGKFRTW
+480 RKTGKFRVW

-510 WLIVGHSTYYS
+510 WLIAGHSTYYS

-530 VNVQIPTV
+530 ANVQIPTV
-538 AGQAAAAPSTVCVME
+538 AGQAQAAPATVCVME

-592 GIVEDQRH
+592 GIVEDHRH

-627 HSFGTK
+627 HSFSTK

-669 VSNSANKE
+669 VSSSANKE
-677 HPIFSG
+677 RPIFSG

-707 DVSRELVLRYDE
+707 DVCRELVLRHDE

-783 GDYEAV
+783 GDYEAT

-798 IRNRWLMIGLLAL
+798 IRNRWLMIAFLTLMA
-811 LVGGIYFW
+811 GGIYFW
-819 RRRFLQKHQERMEL
+819 RRRFLKKHQERVEL

-838 EIHRK
+838 EIHKK
-843 HWMSAMKRKLH
+843 HWMSAMKKKQH
-854 LQTGEKDDESETQKT
+854 LKKGETDDEP
-869 EEPEEKTDA
+869 EPQEADDTDNQTDA
-878 GNTADEDGIEYA
+878 GNTADDDGVEYA
-890 EVEEVEVIEDQ
+890 EVEEVEAIDDQ
-901 IAGDAVDDEE
+901 IESQATDEE
-911 IVPTSGGKEKTDL
+911 EMALMAGGEKEKTDL

-939 GKVLRISYF
+939 GKSLRISYF
-948 PLEEHLEVMG
+948 PLDEHLEVMG
-958 DRLQLA
+958 DRAQLA

-970 LVNSSRFA
+970 LTNSSRFA
-978 PTNSTVKVFA
+978 PANSTVKVFA

-999 MDKGVG
+999 IDKGVG

-1027 HLVADIANSHG
+1027 HLVDEIVRSHD
-1038 GTVKGEGNTGGG
+1038 GTVKGEGNIGGG

-1059 IQEDINNN
+1059 IPEDI

>member
-1 MKKQLLTLLLLV
+1 MKKRLLTLLLLV

-78 SDSTTLRNNYV
+78 TDSTTLRNNYV
-89 DYIWEDQDGRLWLR
+89 DYIWEDMDGRLWLR

-117 VVRNPSTILSKI
+117 TVRNPSTILSKI
-129 GIKGGIDRLY
+129 GIKGGIDRIY
-139 IDSKKNLYVKTYDDG
+139 IDAQKNLYVKTYDEG
-154 LYFYNPT
+154 LYYYNPK

-171 YGEGEFPKEFWISS
+171 YGEGEFPKEFWTSS
-185 FTEYENLLIMVSS
+185 FTEYEDLLILVSS
-198 DGEMMAVDG
+198 DGELMAVNG

-221 HGGAEQAAYLVKLDN
+221 HGGAEQASYLVKVDN
-236 FNNYW
+236 FHNYW
-241 VLSQDHVFIYSQKER
+241 VLSLDHTYIYSQKER

-265 LATFGISGLP
+265 LAAYGISGLP
-275 ENLQSW
+275 ENLQVW

-291 WLATDHEGLLVVDL
+291 WLATDHEGLIVVDL
-305 NNKEIKQFLN
+305 ENKEIKQFLN

-323 SENTVKRL
+323 SENTAKRL

-353 RPLGIRTIEL
+353 RPSGIRTIEL

-373 DGNYWLGT
+373 DGMYWLGT
-381 DNRGIIKYNPETE
+381 DNRGIIKYNPQTE
-394 TSEVI
+394 TSELI

-404 FASNVM
+404 FTSNVI
-410 VASYCSRDGALW
+410 VASYCSHDGALW
-422 FGTYNGGMVEI
+422 FGTYNGGLIEI
-433 DPNGRIHNYLATGAE
+433 DPNGRIKNYLVTGADD
-448 NGLLNNNVWSVTEDK
+448 GLLNNNVWSVTEDK

-468 IGTLGNGVQRLD
+468 IGTLGNGVQRLN
-480 RKTGKFRTW
+480 RKTGKFRVW

-500 MTTVSWIKKG
+500 MTSVGWIKKG
-510 WLIVGHSTYYS
+510 WLIAGHSSYYS

-530 VNVQIPTV
+530 ANVQIPVV
-538 AGQAAAAPSTVCVME
+538 AGQAQAAPSSVCVME

-592 GIVEDQRH
+592 GIVEDHRH

-658 YNGLDIIDPKL
+658 FNGLDIIDPKL
-669 VSNSANKE
+669 VSSSANKE
-677 HPIFSG
+677 RPIFSG

-707 DVSRELVLRYDE
+707 DVCKELVLRHDE

-783 GDYEAV
+783 GDYEAT

-798 IRNRWLMIGLLAL
+798 IRNRWLMIAFLTLLA
-811 LVGGIYFW
+811 GGIYFW
-819 RRRFLQKHQERMEL
+819 RRRFLKKHAERVEL

-838 EIHRK
+838 ELHKK
-843 HWMSAMKRKLH
+843 HWMSAMKKKLH
-854 LQTGEKDDESETQKT
+854 LKKGETDDEPELQEAEDT
-869 EEPEEKTDA
+869 EDQTEA
-878 GNTADEDGIEYA
+878 GNTADDDGVEYA
-890 EVEEVEVIEDQ
+890 EVEEVEAIDDQ
-901 IAGDAVDDEE
+901 IESQATDEE
-911 IVPTSGGKEKTDL
+911 EMALMAGGEKEKTDL
-924 LPLFREVCDTFKAPN
+924 LPLFREVCDAFKAPN
-939 GKVLRISYF
+939 GKSLRISYF
-948 PLEEHLEVMG
+948 PLDEHLEVMG
-958 DRLQLA
+958 DRAQLA

-970 LVNSSRFA
+970 LTNSSRFA
-978 PTNSTVKVFA
+978 PANSTVKVFA

-999 MDKGVG
+999 IDKGVG

-1027 HLVADIANSHG
+1027 HLVAEIAKSHE
-1038 GTVKGEGNTGGG
+1038 GTVKGEGNIGGG

-1059 IQEDINNN
+1059 IQA

>member
-78 SDSTTLRNNYV
+78 TDSTTLRNNYV
-89 DYIWEDQDGRLWLR
+89 DYIWEDKDGRLWLR

-117 VVRNPSTILSKI
+117 TVRNPSTILSKI
-129 GIKGGIDRLY
+129 GIKGGIDRIY
-139 IDSKKNLYVKTYDDG
+139 IDAQKNLYVKTYDEG
-154 LYFYNPT
+154 LYYYNPK

-171 YGEGEFPKEFWISS
+171 YGEGEFPKEFWTSS
-185 FTEYENLLIMVSS
+185 FTEYEDLLILVSS
-198 DGEMMAVDG
+198 DGELMAVNG

-221 HGGAEQAAYLVKLDN
+221 HGGAEQAAYMVKVDN
-236 FNNYW
+236 FHNYW
-241 VLSQDHVFIYSQKER
+241 VLSQDHAFIYSQKER

-265 LATFGISGLP
+265 LATYGISGLP
-275 ENLQSW
+275 ENLQVW

-291 WLATDHEGLLVVDL
+291 WLATDHEGLLIVDF

-353 RPLGIRTIEL
+353 RPSGIRTIEL

-373 DGNYWLGT
+373 DGMYWLGT
-381 DNRGIIKYNPETE
+381 DNRGIIKFDPETE
-394 TSEVI
+394 TSELI

-410 VASYCSRDGALW
+410 VASYCSHDGALW
-422 FGTYNGGMVEI
+422 FGTYNGGLIEI
-433 DPNGRIHNYLATGAE
+433 DPNGRIKNYLVTGADD
-448 NGLLNNNVWSVTEDK
+448 GLLNNNVWSVTEDK

-468 IGTLGNGVQRLD
+468 IGTLGNGVQRLN
-480 RKTGKFRTW
+480 RKTGKFRVW

-510 WLIVGHSTYYS
+510 WLIAGHSSYYS

-530 VNVQIPTV
+530 ANVQIPVV
-538 AGQAAAAPSTVCVME
+538 AGQAQAAPTSVCVME

-592 GIVEDQRH
+592 GIVEDHRH

-658 YNGLDIIDPKL
+658 FNGLDIIDPKL
-669 VSNSANKE
+669 VSSSANKE
-677 HPIFSG
+677 RPIFSG

-707 DVSRELVLRYDE
+707 DVCKELVLRHDE

-783 GDYEAV
+783 GDYEAT

-798 IRNRWLMIGLLAL
+798 IRNRWLMIAFLTLLA
-811 LVGGIYFW
+811 GGIYFW
-819 RRRFLQKHQERMEL
+819 RRRFLKKHAERVEL

-838 EIHRK
+838 ELHKK
-843 HWMSAMKRKLH
+843 HWMSAMKKKPH
-854 LQTGEKDDESETQKT
+854 LKKGETDDEPEPQEAEDT
-869 EEPEEKTDA
+869 EDQTEA
-878 GNTADEDGIEYA
+878 GNTADDDGVEYA
-890 EVEEVEVIEDQ
+890 EVEEVEAIDDQ
-901 IAGDAVDDEE
+901 IESQATDEE
-911 IVPTSGGKEKTDL
+911 EMALMAGGEKEKTDL
-924 LPLFREVCDTFKAPN
+924 LPLFREVCDAFKAPN
-939 GKVLRISYF
+939 GKSLRISYF
-948 PLEEHLEVMG
+948 PLDEHLEVMG
-958 DRLQLA
+958 DRAQLA

-970 LVNSSRFA
+970 LTNSSRFA
-978 PTNSTVKVFA
+978 PANSTVKVFA
-988 ERQAGNAVIRV
+988 ERQSGNAVIRV
-999 MDKGVG
+999 IDKGVG

-1027 HLVADIANSHG
+1027 HLVAEIAKSHE
-1038 GTVKGEGNTGGG
+1038 GTVKGEGNIGGG

-1059 IQEDINNN
+1059 IPEDI

>member
-78 SDSTTLRNNYV
+78 TDSTTLRNNYV
-89 DYIWEDQDGRLWLR
+89 DYIWEDMDGRLWLR

-117 VVRNPSTILSKI
+117 TVRNPSTILSKI
-129 GIKGGIDRLY
+129 GIKGGIDRIY
-139 IDSKKNLYVKTYDDG
+139 IDAQKNLYVKTYDEG
-154 LYFYNPT
+154 LYYYNPK

-171 YGEGEFPKEFWISS
+171 YGEGEFPKEFWTSS
-185 FTEYENLLIMVSS
+185 FTEYEDLLILVSS
-198 DGEMMAVDG
+198 DGELMAVNG
-207 EKGRVAWRDNYIHT
+207 EKGRV
-221 HGGAEQAAYLVKLDN
+221 
-236 FNNYW
+236 
-241 VLSQDHVFIYSQKER
+241 
-256 RWFDSLEQF
+256 
-265 LATFGISGLP
+265 GLP
-275 ENLQSW
+275 ENLQVW

-291 WLATDHEGLLVVDL
+291 WLATDHEGLIVVDL
-305 NNKEIKQFLN
+305 ENKEIKQFLN

-353 RPLGIRTIEL
+353 RPSGIRTIEL

-373 DGNYWLGT
+373 DGTYWLGT

-394 TSEVI
+394 TSELI

-404 FASNVM
+404 FASNVI
-410 VASYCSRDGALW
+410 VASYCSHDGALW
-422 FGTYNGGMVEI
+422 FGTYNGGLIEI
-433 DPNGRIHNYLATGAE
+433 DPNGRIKNYLVTGADD
-448 NGLLNNNVWSVTEDK
+448 GLLNNNVWSVTEDK

-468 IGTLGNGVQRLD
+468 IGTLGNGVQRLN
-480 RKTGKFRTW
+480 RKTGKFRVW

-500 MTTVSWIKKG
+500 MTTVGWIKKG
-510 WLIVGHSTYYS
+510 WLIAGHSTYYS

-530 VNVQIPTV
+530 ANVQIPVV
-538 AGQAAAAPSTVCVME
+538 AGQAQAAPTSVCVME

-592 GIVEDQRH
+592 GIVEDHRH

-658 YNGLDIIDPKL
+658 FNGLDIIDPKL
-669 VSNSANKE
+669 VSSSANKE
-677 HPIFSG
+677 RPIFSG

-707 DVSRELVLRYDE
+707 DVCKELVLRHDE

-783 GDYEAV
+783 GDYEAT

-798 IRNRWLMIGLLAL
+798 IRNRWLMIAFLTLLA
-811 LVGGIYFW
+811 GGIYFW
-819 RRRFLQKHQERMEL
+819 RRRFLKKHAERVEL

-838 EIHRK
+838 EIHKK
-843 HWMSAMKRKLH
+843 HWMSAMKKKPH
-854 LQTGEKDDESETQKT
+854 LKKGETDDEPEPQEAEDT
-869 EEPEEKTDA
+869 EDQTEA
-878 GNTADEDGIEYA
+878 GNTADDDGVEYA
-890 EVEEVEVIEDQ
+890 EVEEVEAIDDQ
-901 IAGDAVDDEE
+901 IESQATDEE
-911 IVPTSGGKEKTDL
+911 EMALMAGGEKEKTDL
-924 LPLFREVCDTFKAPN
+924 LPLFREVCDAFKAPN
-939 GKVLRISYF
+939 GKSLRISYF
-948 PLEEHLEVMG
+948 PLDEHLEVMG
-958 DRLQLA
+958 DRAQLA

-970 LVNSSRFA
+970 LTNSSRFA
-978 PTNSTVKVFA
+978 PANSTVKVFA
-988 ERQAGNAVIRV
+988 ERQSGNAVIRV
-999 MDKGVG
+999 IDKGVG
-1005 IPDDVLPHLFE
+1005 IPEDVMPHLFE

-1027 HLVADIANSHG
+1027 HLVAEIAKSHE
-1038 GTVKGEGNTGGG
+1038 GTVKGEGNIGGG

-1059 IQEDINNN
+1059 IPEEI

>member
-78 SDSTTLRNNYV
+78 TDSTTLRNNYV
-89 DYIWEDQDGRLWLR
+89 DYIWEDMDGRLWLR

-117 VVRNPSTILSKI
+117 TVRNPSTILSKI
-129 GIKGGIDRLY
+129 GIKGGIDRIY
-139 IDSKKNLYVKTYDDG
+139 IDAQKNLYVKTYDEG
-154 LYFYNPT
+154 LYYYNPK

-171 YGEGEFPKEFWISS
+171 YGEGEFPKEFWTSS
-185 FTEYENLLIMVSS
+185 FTEYEDLLILVSS
-198 DGEMMAVDG
+198 DGELMAVNG

-221 HGGAEQAAYLVKLDN
+221 HGGAEQASYMVKVDN
-236 FNNYW
+236 FHNYW

-265 LATFGISGLP
+265 LAMFGISGLP
-275 ENLQSW
+275 ENLQVW

-291 WLATDHEGLLVVDL
+291 WLATDHEGLIVVDL

-323 SENTVKRL
+323 SENTVKHL

-353 RPLGIRTIEL
+353 RPSGIRTIEL

-373 DGNYWLGT
+373 DGTYWLGT

-394 TSEVI
+394 TSELI

-410 VASYCSRDGALW
+410 VASYCSHDGALW
-422 FGTYNGGMVEI
+422 FGTYNGGLIEI
-433 DPNGRIHNYLATGAE
+433 DPNGRIKNYLVTGADD
-448 NGLLNNNVWSVTEDK
+448 GLLNNNVWSVTEDK

-468 IGTLGNGVQRLD
+468 IGTLGNGVQRLN
-480 RKTGKFRTW
+480 RKTGKFRVW

-510 WLIVGHSTYYS
+510 WLIAGHSTYYS

-530 VNVQIPTV
+530 ANVQIPVV
-538 AGQAAAAPSTVCVME
+538 AGQAQAAPSSVCVME

-592 GIVEDQRH
+592 GIVEDHRH

-658 YNGLDIIDPKL
+658 FNGLDIIDPKL
-669 VSNSANKE
+669 VSSSANKE
-677 HPIFSG
+677 RPIFSG

-707 DVSRELVLRYDE
+707 DVCRELVLRHDE

-736 SRFIYQLE
+736 SRFVYQLE

-783 GDYEAV
+783 GDYEAT

-798 IRNRWLMIGLLAL
+798 IRNRWLMIAFLTLLA
-811 LVGGIYFW
+811 GGIYFW
-819 RRRFLQKHQERMEL
+819 RRRFLKKHAERVEL

-838 EIHRK
+838 ELHKK
-843 HWMSAMKRKLH
+843 HWMSAMKKKLH
-854 LQTGEKDDESETQKT
+854 LQAGETDDEPEPQEAEDT
-869 EEPEEKTDA
+869 EDQTEA
-878 GNTADEDGIEYA
+878 GNTADDDGVEYA
-890 EVEEVEVIEDQ
+890 EVEEVEAIDDQ
-901 IAGDAVDDEE
+901 IESQATDEE
-911 IVPTSGGKEKTDL
+911 EMALMAGGEKEKTDL
-924 LPLFREVCDTFKAPN
+924 LPLFREVCDAFKAPN
-939 GKVLRISYF
+939 GKSLRISYF
-948 PLEEHLEVMG
+948 PLDEHLEVMG
-958 DRLQLA
+958 DRAQLA

-970 LVNSSRFA
+970 LTNSSRFA
-978 PTNSTVKVFA
+978 PANSTVKVFA

-999 MDKGVG
+999 IDKGVG
-1005 IPDDVLPHLFE
+1005 IPEDVMPHLFE

-1027 HLVADIANSHG
+1027 HLVDEIVRSHD
-1038 GTVKGEGNTGGG
+1038 GTVKGEGNIGGG

-1059 IQEDINNN
+1059 IPEDI

>member
-78 SDSTTLRNNYV
+78 TDSTTLRNNYV
-89 DYIWEDQDGRLWLR
+89 DYIWEDMDGRLWLR
-103 QGMNFCVFDPKTEQ
+103 QGMNFCVFDPRTEQ

-129 GIKGGIDRLY
+129 GIKGGIDRIY
-139 IDSKKNLYVKTYDDG
+139 IDAQKNLYVKTYDEG
-154 LYFYNPT
+154 LYYYNPK

-171 YGEGEFPKEFWISS
+171 YGEGEFPKEFWTSS
-185 FTEYENLLIMVSS
+185 FAEYENLLIMVSS
-198 DGEMMAVDG
+198 DGELMAVNG

-221 HGGAEQAAYLVKLDN
+221 HGGAEQASYLVKVDN
-236 FNNYW
+236 FHNYW
-241 VLSQDHVFIYSQKER
+241 VQSQDHVFIYSQKER

-265 LATFGISGLP
+265 LAMYGISGLP
-275 ENLQSW
+275 ENLQVW

-291 WLATDHEGLLVVDL
+291 WLATDHEGLLIVDF

-353 RPLGIRTIEL
+353 RPSGIRTVEL

-373 DGNYWLGT
+373 DGTYWLGT
-381 DNRGIIKYNPETE
+381 DNRGIIKYNPQTE
-394 TSEVI
+394 TSELI

-404 FASNVM
+404 FTSNVI
-410 VASYCSRDGALW
+410 VASYCSHDGALW
-422 FGTYNGGMVEI
+422 FGTYNGGLIEI
-433 DPNGRIHNYLATGAE
+433 DPNGRIKNYLVTGADD
-448 NGLLNNNVWSVTEDK
+448 GLLNNNVWSVTEDK

-468 IGTLGNGVQRLD
+468 IGTLGNGVQRLN
-480 RKTGKFRTW
+480 RKTGKFRVW

-510 WLIVGHSTYYS
+510 WLIAGHSSYYS

-530 VNVQIPTV
+530 ANVQIPVV
-538 AGQAAAAPSTVCVME
+538 AGQAQAAPTSVCVME

-592 GIVEDQRH
+592 GIVEDHRH

-658 YNGLDIIDPKL
+658 FNGLDIIDPKL
-669 VSNSANKE
+669 VSSSANKE
-677 HPIFSG
+677 RPIFSG

-707 DVSRELVLRYDE
+707 DVCKELVLRHDE

-783 GDYEAV
+783 GDYEAT

-798 IRNRWLMIGLLAL
+798 IRNRWLMIAFLTLLA
-811 LVGGIYFW
+811 GGIYFW
-819 RRRFLQKHQERMEL
+819 RRRFLKKHAERVEL

-838 EIHRK
+838 ELHKK
-843 HWMSAMKRKLH
+843 HWMSAMKKKLH
-854 LQTGEKDDESETQKT
+854 LKKGETDDEPEPQEAEDT
-869 EEPEEKTDA
+869 EDQTEA
-878 GNTADEDGIEYA
+878 GNTADDDGVEYA
-890 EVEEVEVIEDQ
+890 EVEEVETIDDQ
-901 IAGDAVDDEE
+901 IESQATDEE
-911 IVPTSGGKEKTDL
+911 EMALMAGGEKEKTDL
-924 LPLFREVCDTFKAPN
+924 LPLFREVCDAFKAPN
-939 GKVLRISYF
+939 GKSLRISYF
-948 PLEEHLEVMG
+948 PLDEHLEVMG
-958 DRLQLA
+958 DRAQLA

-970 LVNSSRFA
+970 LINSSRFA
-978 PTNSTVKVFA
+978 PANSTVKVFA
-988 ERQAGNAVIRV
+988 ERQSGNAVIRV
-999 MDKGVG
+999 IDKGVG
-1005 IPDDVLPHLFE
+1005 IPEDVMPHLFE

-1027 HLVADIANSHG
+1027 HLVAEIVRSHE
-1038 GTVKGEGNTGGG
+1038 GTVKGEGNIGGG

-1059 IQEDINNN
+1059 IPEDI

>member
-1 MKKQLLTLLLLV
+1 M
-13 CSLGMDA
+13 
-20 GNTLIPD
+20 
-27 MKFRRLDT
+27 
-35 RDGLSNSQ
+35 
-43 INYIFQDSK
+43 Y
-52 GFVWIATSYGL
+52 
-63 NRYDG
+63 
-68 YRFRTYYSDA
+68 
-78 SDSTTLRNNYV
+78 
-89 DYIWEDQDGRLWLR
+89 
-103 QGMNFCVFDPKTEQ
+103 
-117 VVRNPSTILSKI
+117 
-129 GIKGGIDRLY
+129 
-139 IDSKKNLYVKTYDDG
+139 
-154 LYFYNPT
+154 
-161 TKKKTLTKYG
+161 
-171 YGEGEFPKEFWISS
+171 
-185 FTEYENLLIMVSS
+185 
-198 DGEMMAVDG
+198 
-207 EKGRVAWRDNYIHT
+207 
-221 HGGAEQAAYLVKLDN
+221 
-236 FNNYW
+236 
-241 VLSQDHVFIYSQKER
+241 
-256 RWFDSLEQF
+256 
-265 LATFGISGLP
+265 GISGLP
-275 ENLQSW
+275 ENLQVW

-291 WLATDHEGLLVVDL
+291 WLATDHEGLLIVDL
-305 NNKEIKQFLN
+305 ENKEIKQFLN

-331 MLDKSGNMWI
+331 MLDKSGNMWV

-353 RPLGIRTIEL
+353 RPSGIRTIEL

-373 DGNYWLGT
+373 DGTYWLGT
-381 DNRGIIKYNPETE
+381 DNRGIIKFDPETE
-394 TSEVI
+394 TSELI

-410 VASYCSRDGALW
+410 VASYCSHDGALW
-422 FGTYNGGMVEI
+422 FGTYNGGLIEI
-433 DPNGRIHNYLATGAE
+433 DPNGRIKNYLVTGADD
-448 NGLLNNNVWSVTEDK
+448 GLLNNNVWSVTEDK

-468 IGTLGNGVQRLD
+468 IGTLGNGVQRLN
-480 RKTGKFRTW
+480 RKTGKFRVW

-510 WLIVGHSTYYS
+510 WLIAGHSSYYS

-530 VNVQIPTV
+530 ANVQIPVV
-538 AGQAAAAPSTVCVME
+538 AGQAQAAPTSVCVME

-592 GIVEDQRH
+592 GIVEDHRH

-658 YNGLDIIDPKL
+658 FNGLDIIDPKL
-669 VSNSANKE
+669 VSSSANKE
-677 HPIFSG
+677 RPIFSG

-707 DVSRELVLRYDE
+707 DVCKELVLRYDE

-783 GDYEAV
+783 GDYEAT

-798 IRNRWLMIGLLAL
+798 IRNRWLMIAFLTLLA
-811 LVGGIYFW
+811 GGIYFW
-819 RRRFLQKHQERMEL
+819 RRRFLKKHAERVEL

-838 EIHRK
+838 ELHKK
-843 HWMSAMKRKLH
+843 HWMSAMKKKLH
-854 LQTGEKDDESETQKT
+854 LKKGETDDEPEPQEAEDT
-869 EEPEEKTDA
+869 EDQTEA
-878 GNTADEDGIEYA
+878 GNTADDDGVEYA
-890 EVEEVEVIEDQ
+890 EVEEVEAIDDQ
-901 IAGDAVDDEE
+901 IESQATDEE
-911 IVPTSGGKEKTDL
+911 EMALMAGGEKEKTDL
-924 LPLFREVCDTFKAPN
+924 LPLFREVCDAFKAPN
-939 GKVLRISYF
+939 GKSLRISYF
-948 PLEEHLEVMG
+948 PLDEHLEVMG
-958 DRLQLA
+958 DRAQLA

-970 LVNSSRFA
+970 LINSSRFA
-978 PTNSTVKVFA
+978 PANSTVKVFA

-999 MDKGVG
+999 IDKGVG

-1027 HLVADIANSHG
+1027 HLVAEIVKSHE
-1038 GTVKGEGNTGGG
+1038 GTVKGEGNIGGG

-1059 IQEDINNN
+1059 IPEDI